1 MILGLCAQLLGGENL
16 LFVTEHFSHACSS
29 VFPIYGRE
37 SRLRGLGHL
46 PMRCGLDGVKLLS
59 WDRTALAQILGLAI

>member
-1 MILGLCAQLLGGENL
+1 M
-16 LFVTEHFSHACSS
+16 TERFSHAYSS

-46 PMRCGLDGVKLLS
+46 PMRCGSDGVKLVS
-59 WDRTALAQILGLAI
+59 WDCAALAQILGLAV

>member
-1 MILGLCAQLLGGENL
+1 MIPGLCAQLLSGENL
-16 LFVTEHFSHACSS
+16 LFVTECFSHAYSS

-46 PMRCGLDGVKLLS
+46 PMRCGSDGVKLVS
-59 WDRTALAQILGLAI
+59 WDCAALAQILGLAV